1 MLSAID
7 GGKYKS
13 LDALVDATVPKA
25 IRLPKV
31 RRGVRRLRP
40 HTCANELLRATY

>member
-1 MLSAID
+1 VDIPGMLASID

-31 RRGVRRLRP
+31 RCM
-40 HTCANELLRATY
+40 T